1 MSAGLATDISALLQ
15 SAQREVVARLV
26 DAAHGANV
34 TLYWVGGPVRDALLG
49 RHVRDVDLLVAGAG
63 DQPMK
68 TLQALAESV
77 AGADAALKEN
87 ARFFTLS
94 FNVNEMRVDLAAL
107 RHEHYESAGA
117 LPKVEAGTLEQD
129 LLRRDFTVNSLA
141 VPLVSEA
148 ADGGE
153 TIAGSV
159 IDLVGGGADLEAR
172 TLRVL
177 HPLSFHDDPTRALRA
192 ARFAARLEFK
202 LARTTRTHLRDAI
215 RDGAFGGV
223 SGDRLRREIE
233 KLFVEAAQGVDP
245 VAALK
250 RLDDWHVL
258 GALEPGL
265 DLRREARAP
274 LRRLGQVLAEP
285 PWRARSHRP
294 WVSGLCVWLRP
305 LGPALRRRSVQRLS
319 VRGEVAERIAGF
331 DRTFSRTT
339 KSLEGTRGRGAADRV
354 LSTLDEDQLF
364 AFYASCS
371 APLRRR
377 VVRWAAEDRER
388 RLPIS
393 GRDLS
398 AAGFEGRLLGD
409 ALARVR
415 AAYLDGEVA
424 NREEAMALA
433 REVARRGRGRPG

>member
-1 MSAGLATDISALLQ
+1 VSAGLATDITALLPD
-15 SAQREVVARLV
+15 AQREAVALLTE
-26 DAAHGANV
+26 AADDANV

-49 RHVRDVDLLVAGAG
+49 RSVTDIDLLVAGAG
-63 DQPMK
+63 DQPMGV
-68 TLQALAESV
+68 LQKLARSV
-77 AGADAALKEN
+77 VGADAPLREN

-94 FNVNEMRVDLAAL
+94 FVVDDLRVDVAAL
-107 RHEHYESAGA
+107 RNEHYEGMGA
-117 LPKVEAGTLEQD
+117 LPKVEVGTLEQD
-129 LLRRDFTVNSLA
+129 LLRRDFTVNALA
-141 VPLVSEA
+141 VPLISTE
-148 ADGGE
+148 ADGE
-153 TIAGSV
+153 ESIADSV
-159 IDLVGGGADLEAR
+159 IDLVEGCADLEAR

-177 HPLSFHDDPTRALRA
+177 HPRSFHDDPTRALRA

-202 LARTTRTHLRDAI
+202 LARTTRTQLRDAI

-223 SGDRLRREIE
+223 SGDRLRREFE
-233 KLFVEAAQGVDP
+233 KLFAETAKGVDP
-245 VAALK
+245 AAALK

-265 DLRREARAP
+265 ELRREARAP
-274 LRRLGQVLAEP
+274 LRRLGQALADP
-285 PWRARSHRP
+285 PWRPRNHRP

-305 LGPALRRRSVQRLS
+305 LGPALRKRSVQRLS
-319 VRGEVAERIAGF
+319 VRGEVAERIVNF
-331 DRTFSRTT
+331 DRTLRRAT

-377 VVRWAAEDRER
+377 VIRWAAEDRER
-388 RLPIS
+388 RLPIT

-398 AAGFEGRLLGD
+398 AAGFEGPLLGD

-433 REVARRGRGRPG
+433 REIARRGRARKR